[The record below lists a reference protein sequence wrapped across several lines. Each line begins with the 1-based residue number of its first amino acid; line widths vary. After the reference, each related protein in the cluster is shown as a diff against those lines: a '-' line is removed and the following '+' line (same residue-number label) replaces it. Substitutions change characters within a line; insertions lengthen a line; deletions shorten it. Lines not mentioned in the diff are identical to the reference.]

1 MAGGYVRVVSGPAV
15 IPLTGGATAQQGG
28 RMART
33 DMAQRRLRGTALSSF
48 GLSACR
54 SGRLL
59 EHEQRP
65 GRRDPAK
72 AARNPV
78 NT

>member
-1 MAGGYVRVVSGPAV
+1 
-15 IPLTGGATAQQGG
+15 LTGSRVAQQGEA
-28 RMART
+28 MARS
-33 DMAQRRLRGTALSSF
+33 DIAERRLRGMALSSF

-59 EHEQRP
+59 EPEHRP

-72 AARNPV
+72 AARSTV
-78 NT
+78 NL

>member
-1 MAGGYVRVVSGPAV
+1 
-15 IPLTGGATAQQGG
+15 
-28 RMART
+28 MARS
-33 DMAQRRLRGTALSSF
+33 DIAERRLRGMALSSF

-59 EHEQRP
+59 EPEHRP

-72 AARNPV
+72 AARSTV
-78 NT
+78 NL